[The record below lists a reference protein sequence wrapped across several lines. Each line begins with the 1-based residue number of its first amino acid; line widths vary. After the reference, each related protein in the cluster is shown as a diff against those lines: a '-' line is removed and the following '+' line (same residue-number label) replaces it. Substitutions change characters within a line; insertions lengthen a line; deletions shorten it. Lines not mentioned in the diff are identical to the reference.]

1 MKTYLTL
8 SPEIENSFQKSFT
21 TALTTLFNSH
31 VKVKYPDVTTFDLE
45 QGLFTSY
52 QYGSYRV
59 PCYDK
64 NKNMLCYIICD
75 VIMGEYK
82 VFDGDYSTQDK
93 NN

>member
-1 MKTYLTL
+1 MKTHLTL
-8 SPEIENSFQKSFT
+8 SSEVDNSFQTRFS
-21 TALTTLFNSH
+21 TALTTLFNGH
-31 VKVKYPDVTTFDLE
+31 VKVKYPDVTTFDIE
-45 QGLFTSY
+45 QGLFTSG

-82 VFDGDYSTQDK
+82 VFDGKYSD
-93 NN
+93 NGNVS